1 MAAKK
6 RTAARIIYNAVCAA
20 VLLAGIV
27 MLLHEP
33 IQAWFVSRGTSSLG
47 LDKVAAAGAEKR
59 DNSHVRKQEPTFHF
73 AEVAELN
80 LETILMA
87 NLNKDEIHVIGGIS
101 IPSIDMNLPI
111 GEGVAPYTL
120 ALTAGTMKPDQV
132 MGEGNYAMA
141 GHHMNRKDLLFSPL
155 LRVKTGAAAYLTDM
169 QYIYEYRIE
178 EQKTIE
184 ATVVEVIE
192 DEGTERLLTLI
203 TCDDSG
209 KARVLTRGRFAGKTP
224 IQEATKEMKE
234 AFRLDM
240 SNL

>member
-1 MAAKK
+1 MATKK
-6 RTAARIIYNAVCAA
+6 RSAARIIYNTVCAA
-20 VLLAGIV
+20 VLLAGMF

-33 IQAWFVSRGTSSLG
+33 IQSWFVSRGTSSLG
-47 LDKVAAAGAEKR
+47 LDKVAAASPEKR
-59 DNSHVRKQEPTFHF
+59 ENSHIRKQDPVFNFE
-73 AEVAELN
+73 EVSELDF
-80 LETILMA
+80 ETILMA
-87 NLNKDEIHVIGGIS
+87 NLNKDDIHVIGGIS

-132 MGEGNYAMA
+132 MGEGNYALA

-155 LRVKTGAAAYLTDM
+155 LQVKTGAPAYLTDM
-169 QYIYEYRIE
+169 QYIYEYKIE

-184 ATVVEVIE
+184 ATAVEVIE
-192 DEGTERLLTLI
+192 DQGPERLLTLI

-209 KARVLTRGRFAGKTP
+209 KARVLTRGRFVGKTP
-224 IQEATKEMKE
+224 IQEATKEMKD
-234 AFRLDM
+234 AFQLEM